1 MMSGLNILGLIY
13 ILVFFG
19 LILGSSLILRA
30 RGSRRLRDIPAFER
44 LGRAI
49 GLAVEAGSRL
59 HISLGRGHLLTTQSA
74 IGYVGLSILDR
85 IARSTSISDRPPV
98 STSGEGSLGIL
109 SQDTQRVAAKYL
121 GVDSDP
127 TRGRITGLTPY
138 SYAAGTFSF
147 IQEEDIG
154 ANLLIGSF
162 GNEVALI
169 TDAAER
175 KEGMTLGGTD
185 NLTGQA
191 VLFATAQEPL
201 IGEETFAGGAYL
213 GAGPLH
219 VASLYAQDILRWII
233 IGLILIGAILK
244 LFGVL

>member
-1 MMSGLNILGLIY
+1 LGLIFV
-13 ILVFFG
+13 LVFFG
-19 LILGSSLILRA
+19 LILTTSIILRQ
-30 RGSRRLRDIPAFER
+30 REGRELREIPAFDR
-44 LGRAI
+44 LRRAI

-59 HISLGRGHLLTTQSA
+59 HISLGRGQLLSTQSA

-98 STSGEGSLGIL
+98 ATSGEGSLGIL
-109 SQDTQRVAAKYL
+109 SQDTQRDAAKYL
-121 GVDSDP
+121 GVQSDP
-127 TRGRITGLTPY
+127 MRGRITGLTPY
-138 SYAAGTFSF
+138 SYAAGTLSF

-154 ANLLIGSF
+154 ANLLVGSF

-175 KEGMTLGGTD
+175 TDSMTLGGTD

-191 VLFATAQEPL
+191 VLFAAAKEPL
-201 IGEETFAGGAYL
+201 IGEETYAGGAYL
-213 GAGPLH
+213 GAGPMH
-219 VASLYAQDILRWII
+219 FASLYAQDILRWII

>member
-1 MMSGLNILGLIY
+1 MSGLNVLGLIY
-13 ILVFFG
+13 VLIFLG
-19 LILGSSLILRA
+19 LILAASFMLRTQEE
-30 RGSRRLRDIPAFER
+30 RRLRDIPAFER

-98 STSGEGSLGIL
+98 ATSGEGSLSIL
-109 SQDTQRVAAKYL
+109 SQDTQKDAAKYL
-121 GVDSDP
+121 GVEPDP

-138 SYAAGTFSF
+138 SYAAGTLSF

-175 KEGMTLGGTD
+175 KDGMTLGGTD

-191 VLFATAQEPL
+191 VLFATAKEPL
-201 IGEETFAGGAYL
+201 IGEETYAGGAYL
-213 GAGPLH
+213 GAGPMH
-219 VASLYAQDILRWII
+219 IASLYAQDILRWIL
-233 IGLILIGAILK
+233 IGLILIGAVLK

>member
-1 MMSGLNILGLIY
+1 VSNLNIVGLIF
-13 ILVFFG
+13 ILVFLG
-19 LILGSSLILRA
+19 LMLAASFIFRQREGRKLREIA
-30 RGSRRLRDIPAFER
+30 AFNRLQ
-44 LGRAI
+44 RAI

-59 HISLGRGHLLTTQSA
+59 HISLGRGQLLSPQSS
-74 IGYVGLSILDR
+74 IGYVGLSILGR

-98 STSGEGSLGIL
+98 ATSGEGSLGIL
-109 SQDTQRVAAKYL
+109 SQDTQQDAAKYL
-121 GVDSDP
+121 GVESDP
-127 TRGRITGLTPY
+127 TRGRVTGLTPY
-138 SYAAGTFSF
+138 SYAAGTLSF

-175 KEGMTLGGTD
+175 ADSMTLGGTD

-191 VLFATAQEPL
+191 ALFATAQEPL
-201 IGEETFAGGAYL
+201 IGEETYAGGAYL
-213 GAGPLH
+213 GAGPMH
-219 VASLYAQDILRWII
+219 TASLYAQDILRWILI
-233 IGLILIGAILK
+233 ILILIGAVLK

>member
-1 MMSGLNILGLIY
+1 MNGLNILGLIY
-13 ILVFFG
+13 VLVFLG
-19 LILGSSLILRA
+19 LILGTSIFLRT
-30 RGSRRLRDIPAFER
+30 REGRRLRDIPAFDR

-59 HISLGRGHLLTTQSA
+59 HISLGRGHMLSTQSA
-74 IGYVGLSILDR
+74 VGFVGLSILGR

-109 SQDTQRVAAKYL
+109 SQDTQRDAAKYL
-121 GVDSDP
+121 GVESDP

-138 SYAAGTFSF
+138 SYAAGTLSF

-175 KEGMTLGGTD
+175 TDGMTLGGTD

-191 VLFATAQEPL
+191 VMFATAQEPL
-201 IGEETFAGGAYL
+201 IGEETYAGGAYL
-213 GAGPLH
+213 DAGPMH
-219 VASLYAQDILRWII
+219 VASLYAQDIL
-233 IGLILIGAILK
+233 
-244 LFGVL
+244 

>member
-1 MMSGLNILGLIY
+1 MSSINILGFTFV
-13 ILVFFG
+13 LVFFG
-19 LILGSSLILRA
+19 LMLAAAILFRQREAPKLRE
-30 RGSRRLRDIPAFER
+30 IPAFTH
-44 LGRAI
+44 LKRAI

-59 HISLGRGHLLTTQSA
+59 HISLGRGQMLSKQSA
-74 IGYVGLSILDR
+74 IGFVGLSILDR
-85 IARSTSISDRPPV
+85 IGRSTSISDRPPV
-98 STSGEGSLGIL
+98 ATSGEGALGIL
-109 SQDTQRVAAKYL
+109 SQDTQRGAAKYL
-121 GVDSDP
+121 GVESDP
-127 TRGRITGLTPY
+127 MRGRITGVTPF
-138 SYAAGTFSF
+138 SYAAGTLSF
-147 IQEEDIG
+147 IEEEEIG

-201 IGEETFAGGAYL
+201 IGEETYAGGAYL
-213 GAGPLH
+213 GAGRMH
-219 VASLYAQDILRWII
+219 IASLYAQDILRWVLIAV
-233 IGLILIGAILK
+233 ILIGAILK

>member
-1 MMSGLNILGLIY
+1 MNSLNVMGLIFV
-13 ILVFFG
+13 LVFFG
-19 LILGSSLILRA
+19 LILAAAVILRQ
-30 RGSRRLRDIPAFER
+30 REGRKLREIPAFDR
-44 LGRAI
+44 LHRAI

-59 HISLGRGHLLTTQSA
+59 HISLGRGQLLSTQSA

-98 STSGEGSLGIL
+98 ASSGEGSLGIL
-109 SQDTQRVAAKYL
+109 SQDTQRDAAKYL
-121 GVDSDP
+121 GVQADP

-138 SYAAGTFSF
+138 SYAAGTLSF

-154 ANLLIGSF
+154 ANLLVGSF

-175 KEGMTLGGTD
+175 SESMTLGGTD

-191 VLFATAQEPL
+191 VLFAAAEEPL
-201 IGEETFAGGAYL
+201 IGEETYAGGAYL
-213 GAGPLH
+213 GAGPMHL
-219 VASLYAQDILRWII
+219 ASLYAQDILRWII

>member
-1 MMSGLNILGLIY
+1 MDSLNVLGLIY
-13 ILVFFG
+13 VLVFLG
-19 LILGSSLILRA
+19 LILATSFILRT
-30 RGSRRLRDIPAFER
+30 REDRRLRDIPAFDR
-44 LGRAI
+44 LERAI

-109 SQDTQRVAAKYL
+109 SQDTQRDAAKYL
-121 GVDSDP
+121 GVEADP
-127 TRGRITGLTPY
+127 NRGRITGLTPY
-138 SYAAGTFSF
+138 SYAAGTLSF

-175 KEGMTLGGTD
+175 KEDMTLGGTD

-201 IGEETFAGGAYL
+201 IGEETYAGGAYL
-213 GAGPLH
+213 GAGPMH
-219 VASLYAQDILRWII
+219 IASLYAQDILRWVI
-233 IGLILIGAILK
+233 IGLILIGAVLK

>member
-1 MMSGLNILGLIY
+1 VSILNVLGLIF

-19 LILGSSLILRA
+19 LMVAASIILRKQEE
-30 RGSRRLRDIPAFER
+30 RKLRDIPAFDR
-44 LGRAI
+44 LRRAI

-59 HISLGRGHLLTTQSA
+59 HISLGRGQLLSTQSA

-85 IARSTSISDRPPV
+85 IARSTSISDRPPIA
-98 STSGEGSLGIL
+98 TSGEGTLSIL
-109 SQDTQRVAAKYL
+109 SQDTQRDAAKYL
-121 GVDSDP
+121 GVESDP
-127 TRGRITGLTPY
+127 LRGRITGLTPY
-138 SYAAGTFSF
+138 SYAAGTLSF

-162 GNEVALI
+162 GNEVGLI

-175 KEGMTLGGTD
+175 SDSMTLGGTD

-201 IGEETFAGGAYL
+201 IGEETYAGGAYL
-213 GAGPLH
+213 GAGLMH
-219 VASLYAQDILRWII
+219 IASLYAQDILRWVI
-233 IGLILIGAILK
+233 IGLILIGAVLK

>member
-1 MMSGLNILGLIY
+1 MNGLNILGLIY
-13 ILVFFG
+13 VLVFFG
-19 LILGSSLILRA
+19 LILGTSIFLRT
-30 RGSRRLRDIPAFER
+30 REGRSLRDIPAFDR

-59 HISLGRGHLLTTQSA
+59 HISLGRGHMLSTQSA
-74 IGYVGLSILDR
+74 VGFVGLSILGR

-109 SQDTQRVAAKYL
+109 SQDTQRDAAKYL
-121 GVDSDP
+121 GVESDP

-138 SYAAGTFSF
+138 SYAAGTLSF

-175 KEGMTLGGTD
+175 TDGMTLGGTD

-191 VLFATAQEPL
+191 VMFATAQEPL
-201 IGEETFAGGAYL
+201 IGEETYAGGAYL
-213 GAGPLH
+213 DAGPMH

-244 LFGVL
+244 LLGVL